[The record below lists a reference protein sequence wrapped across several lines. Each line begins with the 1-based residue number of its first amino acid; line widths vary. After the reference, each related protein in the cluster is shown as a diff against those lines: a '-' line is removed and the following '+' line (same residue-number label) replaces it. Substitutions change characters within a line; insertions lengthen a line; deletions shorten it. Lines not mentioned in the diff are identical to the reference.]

1 MMVGGVWTTGGT
13 AGEGIGADP
22 ALHRFPHPI
31 PMSEGAGTLGC
42 DPGYEL
48 SHSPYYYGLE
58 REAEQRQFG
67 EVDR

>member
-1 MMVGGVWTTGGT
+1 
-13 AGEGIGADP
+13 
-22 ALHRFPHPI
+22 
-31 PMSEGAGTLGC
+31 MSEGAGTLGC

>member
-1 MMVGGVWTTGGT
+1 MVRELSTTGGSSRD
-13 AGEGIGADP
+13 AIWADGG
-22 ALHRFPHPI
+22 LHRFPHTI
-31 PMSEGAGTLGC
+31 PMSEGAVTLGC

-58 REAEQRQFG
+58 KEPEQRQFG